1 VPPGTDAPDRGDS
14 GVSRLAASTSPYLRA
29 HAGNPVAWYPWGDAA
44 FAEAARRGVPV
55 LVSIGYSTCHWC
67 HVMAR
72 ESFEDPELA
81 AVLNDGF
88 VSIKVDREEH
98 PEVDA
103 AYMAAASAFSR
114 NLGWPLTV
122 FTTPTGRP
130 FFAGTYFPPEPR
142 VGLPSFRQVLD
153 AVREAWLMRRGEVE
167 QTGAAIVQALA
178 AARGPETPDGAAVPT
193 ADELA
198 RAARALADQEDP
210 EYGGFGGGNPA
221 APKFPV
227 ATALRFLQTSL
238 VRETADGASA
248 VADRALAAMAAS
260 ELRDPVEGGFFR
272 YATRRDWTVPHYER
286 MLTDN
291 AQLLDVALDAGDDET
306 ARGVA
311 GFLIGVLQ
319 QPSGGFG
326 AAQDSESWIDGARS
340 EGGYYARDAA
350 GRTELEPPAV
360 DGKVVTGW
368 NGLAIAALARAGSRL
383 GEPAWI
389 EAARWAADAVLT
401 TNVDAD
407 GRLVRAS
414 LDEIPSRAPATL
426 ADYGQFA
433 GGLLALAAATGD
445 VVYAVRARDVVA
457 ACVEEDRMPRPPT
470 GGDPV
475 LSAQG
480 VEAPAEASDGDEP
493 SGPASIALAALD
505 LWRLGAGERWRRVA
519 ERIVAAHAPRALAQ
533 PLAHGAL
540 VRAATGLV
548 EAPRQLV
555 IVAESVDDPLA
566 DAGRGIRADV
576 FAIVTPAQSEAFAS
590 AGFELFEGKAAL
602 DGRATAYDCEDFACR
617 LPVTDA
623 AELVSSASGR

>member
-1 VPPGTDAPDRGDS
+1 MPPGTDAPDRGDS
-14 GVSRLAASTSPYLRA
+14 GVSRLAGSTSPYLRA
-29 HAGNPVAWYPWGDAA
+29 HADNPVAWYPWGDAA
-44 FAEAARRGVPV
+44 FGEAARRGVPV

-72 ESFEDPELA
+72 ESFADAELA

-153 AVREAWLMRRGEVE
+153 AVREAWTLRRGEVE
-167 QTGAAIVQALA
+167 QTGAAILQALA
-178 AARGPETPDGAAVPT
+178 ATRGTEPSDEAGAPSAV
-193 ADELA
+193 ELA
-198 RAARALADQEDP
+198 DAARALANQEDP
-210 EYGGFGGGNPA
+210 EFGGFGGGNPA

-227 ATALRFLQTSL
+227 ATALRFLQTPL
-238 VRETADGASA
+238 VREAAGGASA
-248 VADRALAAMAAS
+248 VADRALAAMTAS
-260 ELRDPVEGGFFR
+260 ELRDLVEGGFFR
-272 YATRRDWTVPHYER
+272 YATRSDWTVPHYER

-291 AQLLDVALDAGDDET
+291 AQLLEVALDAGDDET

-326 AAQDSESWIDGARS
+326 AAQDSESWIDGTRS
-340 EGGYYARDAA
+340 EGGYYARDAS
-350 GRTELEPPAV
+350 GRTGLEPPAV

-368 NGLAIAALARAGSRL
+368 NGLAIGALARAGSRL

-414 LDEIPSRAPATL
+414 LDEIASRAPATL

-433 GGLLALAAATGD
+433 AGLLALATATGD
-445 VVYAVRARDVVA
+445 VAYAVRARDLVA
-457 ACVEEDRMPRPPT
+457 ACVEDGRMPRPPA

-493 SGPASIALAALD
+493 SGPASIALASLD
-505 LWRLGAGERWRRVA
+505 LWRLGAGEEWRRIA
-519 ERIVAAHAPRALAQ
+519 QRIVAFHGRGALAQ

-540 VRAATGLV
+540 LRAAAGLV
-548 EAPRQLV
+548 MAPRQV
-555 IVAESVDDPLA
+555 VVVAADADDPLA
-566 DAGRGIRADV
+566 TAGRGIRADV
-576 FAIVTPAQSEAFAS
+576 LAIVTPAQSDAFAN

-602 DGRATAYDCEDFACR
+602 DGKATAYDCHDFACR

-623 AELVSSASGR
+623 ADLVESRDGR